1 MAGDAEMQRSIGRI
15 EGQLESLV
23 KAVSAMSER
32 SDNSRSKIYEKIE
45 TIDSKLTVA
54 VNTVDDLDIRMS
66 KVEPVIADVSKWRER
81 AIGARMTVT
90 LFVASL
96 GGSVAL
102 GAQWLW
108 THLAGKNG

>member
-1 MAGDAEMQRSIGRI
+1 MTGESDIQRSIGRI

-23 KAVSAMSER
+23 NAVSTMSER
-32 SDNSRSKIYEKIE
+32 SDNSRSKLHEKIE
-45 TIDSKLTVA
+45 KIDSKLTVA

-96 GGSVAL
+96 GGSIAL

-108 THLAGKNG
+108 THLNGKSG